1 MTKALAILAAALA
14 FASALA
20 DGFVYT
26 PAEPSPER
34 LAALGALCGRLESK
48 GLPRLPR
55 GAAWVEAWD
64 DEMPWERKA
73 AEVFFGDFEESNPGS
88 AWRLPSGDSNG
99 TNDLVGLSGHR
110 FASSAEEVIP
120 ARIARD
126 VPRLIAAL
134 RKTHGGGSCG
144 LALIFASGLFR
155 TGHEADADA
164 VLGAIEAACGLDAA
178 ERDAVQF
185 LSRSDIA
192 LEDVPLIERS
202 SSLLDEAVGKMERE
216 IREFQDKAIGK
227 DTAGTDGDSG
237 KLPAATKGEP

>member
-1 MTKALAILAAALA
+1 MTKALAILAATLA

-34 LAALGALCGRLESK
+34 LAAIGGLCERLESK

-55 GAAWVEAWD
+55 GAEWVEAWD

-73 AEVFFGDFEESNPGS
+73 AEVFFGDFDESNPGS

-134 RKTHGGGSCG
+134 RRTHGGGSCG

-155 TGHEADADA
+155 TGREADADA
-164 VLGAIEAACGLDAA
+164 VLGAIEAARGLDAA
-178 ERDAVQF
+178 ERDAVRI

-192 LEDVPLIERS
+192 LEDVRSIGYS
-202 SSLLDEAVGKMERE
+202 SSPVDEAVGKMEKD